1 MKLFIISDIHGSAE
15 WLERAWNQ
23 YEDEQADQII
33 CLGDLLYHGPRN
45 PLPDGYDPKR
55 VADMLNKY
63 KHKIVSVRGNC
74 DAEVDQLLIE
84 FPIMA
89 EYAFI
94 YYEGKRIFIT
104 HGHHN
109 HMENL
114 PPLGP
119 GDIFMQGHTHLPVA
133 EKRAGLALLN
143 PGSIAL
149 PKGGFPHSYA
159 VLEGKEFRIKNFA
172 GNTMKQLELG

>member
-1 MKLFIISDIHGSAE
+1 LKLFFISDIHGSAE
-15 WLERAWNQ
+15 WLERAVNK
-23 YEDEQADQII
+23 YEDEKADQII

-55 VADMLNKY
+55 VADMLNTY

-74 DAEVDQLLIE
+74 DAEVDQMLIE

-89 EYAFI
+89 EYAI
-94 YYEGKRIFIT
+94 LYYEGKRIFVT
-104 HGHHN
+104 HGHHFN
-109 HMENL
+109 MENL
-114 PPLGP
+114 PPLGT
-119 GDIFMQGHTHLPVA
+119 DDMFMQGHTHLPVA
-133 EKRAGLALLN
+133 ETRAGLTLLN

-159 VLEGKEFRIKNFA
+159 VMEGKEYRIMDFA
-172 GNTMKQLELG
+172 GNTLKQLKLQ